1 MARNNRQEPLQER
14 EEDQSRLKGKKA
26 VITGATRGIGKAIA
40 EQFALHGAQVVIS
53 SRKVEAC
60 EAVAAQINTA
70 AGDAETAF
78 PVACNIAHKDQL
90 QHLVDRSIALMGRID
105 ILVCNA
111 ASNVHSGPSATISDD
126 AFSKIIDTNLKS
138 THWLCHMVLPGMAER
153 RDGSIIV
160 VSSIAGLRGS
170 ETLGT
175 YGISKAGEIALV
187 RNIALEY
194 GPHSIRA
201 NAIAPG
207 LIKTDFARALW
218 ENPEFL
224 NKRLE
229 ITPLKRIGEPI
240 DIAGAAF
247 FLASQ
252 ASSFMTGQV
261 LVVDGGVMV

>member
-1 MARNNRQEPLQER
+1 MF
-14 EEDQSRLKGKKA
+14 DLKGKKA
-26 VITGATRGIGKAIA
+26 VITGATRGIGRAIA
-40 EQFALHGAQVVIS
+40 EQLALQGVQVVIS
-53 SRKVEAC
+53 SRKIEAC
-60 EAVAAQINTA
+60 EEVAAQINQA
-70 AGDAETAF
+70 AGGAELAF
-78 PVACNIAHKDQL
+78 PVACNISHKEQL
-90 QHLVDRSIALMGRID
+90 QALVDQSIAHMGQID

-111 ASNVHSGPSATISDD
+111 ASNVHHGPSATISDE

-153 RDGSIIV
+153 RNGSIIV

-170 ETLGT
+170 ESLGT
-175 YGISKAGEIALV
+175 YGISKAGEIALI

-194 GPHSIRA
+194 GPKNIRA

-229 ITPLKRIGEPI
+229 STPLRRIGEPI
-240 DIAGAAF
+240 DIAGAAV
-247 FLASQ
+247 FLASG
-252 ASSFMTGQV
+252 ASTFMTGQV
-261 LVVDGGVMV
+261 LVVDGGVTV

>member
-1 MARNNRQEPLQER
+1 M
-14 EEDQSRLKGKKA
+14 
-26 VITGATRGIGKAIA
+26 
-40 EQFALHGAQVVIS
+40 
-53 SRKVEAC
+53 
-60 EAVAAQINTA
+60 
-70 AGDAETAF
+70 
-78 PVACNIAHKDQL
+78 ACNISHKEQL
-90 QHLVDRSIALMGRID
+90 QALVDQSIAHMGQID

-111 ASNVHSGPSATISDD
+111 ASNVHHGPSNTISDE

-153 RDGSIIV
+153 RNGSIIV

-170 ETLGT
+170 ESLGT
-175 YGISKAGEIALV
+175 YGISKAGEIALI

-194 GPHSIRA
+194 GPKNIRA

-229 ITPLKRIGEPI
+229 STPLRRIGEPI
-240 DIAGAAF
+240 DIAGAAV
-247 FLASQ
+247 FLASG
-252 ASSFMTGQV
+252 ASTFMTGQV
-261 LVVDGGVMV
+261 LVVDGGVTV

>member
-1 MARNNRQEPLQER
+1 MF
-14 EEDQSRLKGKKA
+14 DLKGKRA

-40 EQFALHGAQVVIS
+40 EQLALQGVQVVVS
-53 SRKVEAC
+53 SRKMEAC
-60 EAVAAQINTA
+60 EAVAAQINA
-70 AGDAETAF
+70 ATSGAELAF
-78 PVACNIAHKDQL
+78 PVACNIAHKEQL
-90 QHLVDRSIALMGRID
+90 QALVDRSIALMGRID

-111 ASNVHSGPSATISDD
+111 ASNVHHGPSATISDE

-138 THWLCHMVLPGMAER
+138 THWLCHMVLPGMVER

-170 ETLGT
+170 EALGT
-175 YGISKAGEIALV
+175 YGISKAGEIALI

-194 GPHSIRA
+194 GPKNIRA

-229 ITPLKRIGEPI
+229 ATPLRRIGEPI
-240 DIAGAAF
+240 DIAGVAV
-247 FLASQ
+247 FLASK
-252 ASSFMTGQV
+252 ASAFMTGQV
-261 LVVDGGVMV
+261 LVADGGVTV